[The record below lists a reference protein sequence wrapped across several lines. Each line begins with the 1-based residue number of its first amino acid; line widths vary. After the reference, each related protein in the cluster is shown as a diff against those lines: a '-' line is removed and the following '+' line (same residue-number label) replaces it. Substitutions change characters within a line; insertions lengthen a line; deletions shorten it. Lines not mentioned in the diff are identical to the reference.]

1 MTSAATTGDLHRLDW
16 LVIATYTGGLLAL
29 GVLLARR
36 QVRSVDYFLAS
47 RASRWPLIGLALFAS
62 NMSPTA
68 LVGLAGGAYAIGI
81 SVYDYE
87 WTANLVLV
95 FFCVFMVPIV
105 LRSQSY
111 TMPEFLERRFDGR
124 VRLWF
129 AIMTLF
135 LNVFVD
141 SAGVLYSASLVCQLI
156 FPSLSLWIIVLV
168 LAGAAGAYTIS
179 GGLRAV
185 MYTEAVQ
192 AIVLLLGATFI
203 SIGAF
208 GRAGG
213 WHAVMSGVNP
223 AALSLFRPSTDAGVP
238 WPGLV
243 FGIPILGF
251 YYWCTNQLIV
261 QRVLSAQNIDEA
273 RWGALFAGLL
283 KLPVLFL
290 MVLPGTCAL
299 LLFPHLTQSDRV
311 YPRLILELLPSGTL
325 GLVVAGFVAA
335 AMVACASMFNS
346 ASSLITMDVI
356 KVLKPNLSD
365 RQLVKTGRMST
376 ACLMVFAVAWAP
388 QLHWFTSLW
397 QYLQAVLAYT
407 VPPVVAVFIV
417 GLFWR
422 GATADG
428 AAATLRIGFLCGLAF
443 FLINVIFRW
452 THFHFLYAAPILVS
466 VDTLILVGVSLY
478 RPEPLSEARAAV
490 MWQPQLWRLERQRMH
505 GKPAWR
511 DYRYQAA
518 VLLLLT
524 AGIVIIFR

>member
-1 MTSAATTGDLHRLDW
+1 MALTTFTSDLNPLDW

-47 RASRWPLIGLALFAS
+47 RASRWPVIGLALFAS

-87 WTANLVLV
+87 WTANVVLV
-95 FFCVFMVPIV
+95 FFCVFMVPLV

-111 TMPEFLERRFDGR
+111 TMPEFLERRYDR
-124 VRLWF
+124 RARLWF

-156 FPSLSLWIIVLV
+156 FPTLPLWIIVLV
-168 LAGAAGAYTIS
+168 LASAAGAYTIS

-185 MYTEAVQ
+185 MVTEAVQ
-192 AIVLLLGATFI
+192 AVVLLLGATLI

-208 GRAGG
+208 SRAGG
-213 WHAVMSGVNP
+213 WHAVMNGVSP
-223 AALSLFRPSTDAGVP
+223 AALSLLRPAGDQGVP
-238 WPGLV
+238 WPGLL

-261 QRVLSAQNIDEA
+261 QRVLSAQNHDEA

-290 MVLPGTCAL
+290 MVLPGTCAA
-299 LLFPHLTQSDRV
+299 LLFPHLGQSDRV
-311 YPRLILELLPSGTL
+311 YPRLIMELLPSGAL

-356 KVLKPNLSD
+356 KVLKPTLTD
-365 RQLVKTGRMST
+365 RQLVRAGRLST
-376 ACLMVFAVAWAP
+376 AGLMVFAVAWAP
-388 QLHWFTSLW
+388 QLHWFASLW

-407 VPPVVAVFIV
+407 VPPVVAVFVV
-417 GLFWR
+417 GLFWK
-422 GATADG
+422 GATANG
-428 AAATLRIGFLCGLAF
+428 AAAALRIGFLVGLAL
-443 FLINVIFRW
+443 FLINVVLHW
-452 THFHFLYAAPILVS
+452 THLHFLYAAPLLLI
-466 VDTLILVGVSLY
+466 VDMLILVGFSLR
-478 RPEPLSEARAAV
+478 RPEAPSAGRSAV
-490 MWQPQLWRLERQRMH
+490 MWQPGVWRTERL
-505 GKPAWR
+505 GLIAKPRWR

-518 VLLLLT
+518 ALLALT
-524 AGIVIIFR
+524 AGIVIAFR